1 MLYSQNKTYQLVKTT
16 KDSEKVVM
24 ETESS
29 CVEKALDYFYMIKPK
44 SYGNPKYR
52 ISIKQ
57 QEPIN
62 VEW

>member
-44 SYGNPKYR
+44 AYSNPKYR
-52 ISIKQ
+52 VSIKK

-62 VEW
+62 IEW